1 MGIGWEK
8 PKGNGG
14 NGSYDDSL
22 IKSKI
27 NEIDEELDKLKEDIE
42 NDESEVGN
50 FATEDFVRDEIE
62 KAQLEGGN
70 IATDDVSK
78 IIESMEQ
85 YMVPSIV
92 LDSGTT
98 TGVRTQIS
106 TFSGWAIPFRKS
118 NIGSNVITGF
128 EAYMTAYDKKDST
141 KKMNNVDVELWLVE
155 YDESIRKWVGTPIKQ
170 LASSILVK
178 TGSCRF
184 DFELETKDL
193 PEIFGLLVCSRSTFL
208 MLYEGSYN
216 GEYKDIDIP
225 CGYTTDGSIAWIA
238 TSNSN
243 HYITSR
249 FIMYGDKE
257 LKFDTSPQSVK
268 TARFDLPD
276 EINTV
281 VDDTLELFVTGMVD
295 ALNPYNYELYFKGS
309 KGALY
314 TRKYQY
320 TALKSDIGSFNIT
333 CDLIDE
339 GGIPQDSKKLKI
351 NVLDKPIN
359 PSSMKTILFIGD
371 SLTENGEYPKE
382 FLRRLTATDG
392 NPIGNGLTNVQ
403 LCGTCFGSTNVKFE
417 GYGGW
422 KYEHYMSSSESTTQ
436 YWISVTTSKPLSYQK
451 SVWQDANGKKWVLET
466 LEDNRIKVYRDT
478 TGTYLLP
485 SSGQLTWVSGGDG
498 SANSNIIYSNVISE
512 SKNPFWNNDTNKVDM
527 AMYMQKVGVENID
540 YIYILLGWN
549 EISDLEKALENA
561 GLFLDVLHEQLPNTK
576 ITLCGLQPPSSDGCA
591 MNYGLNYGGFYGRPR
606 IIRERVAEYNKG
618 LNELTKD
625 RDYAFFLHLGCQYDV
640 EYSSLKKVEPINN
653 RTEETMEIGSNGV
666 HPGKIGYLQMA
677 DAIYRDFV
685 YKLTL

>member
-8 PKGNGG
+8 PENNGG

-27 NEIDEELDKLKEDIE
+27 NEIDKELDKLKEDIE
-42 NDESEVGN
+42 NDENEVGD

-62 KAQLEGGN
+62 KAQLNGGN
-70 IATDDVSK
+70 IETDEVSK
-78 IIESMEQ
+78 IIESLEQ

-92 LDSGTT
+92 LDSGIT
-98 TGVRTQIS
+98 TGIRSQIS

-118 NIGSNVITGF
+118 NIGSIITGF
-128 EAYMTAYDKKDST
+128 KTYMTAYDMQDTT
-141 KKMNNVDVELWLVE
+141 KIVNNVGVELWLIE
-155 YDESIRKWVGTPIKQ
+155 YDESTGGWIKNPIQQ
-170 LASSILVK
+170 LASSVLVES
-178 TGSCRF
+178 GSCRF

-208 MLYEGSYN
+208 MLYEGVYD
-216 GEYKDIDIP
+216 GEYKDTDIP
-225 CGYTTDGSIAWIA
+225 CGYTTNGNISYVS

-243 HYITSR
+243 HYIITR

-257 LKFDTSPQSVK
+257 LKFDTSSSQSVK

-295 ALNPYNYELYFKGS
+295 ALNPYNYQLYFKGS

-320 TALKSDIGSFNIT
+320 TALKNDVGSFNLV

-339 GGIPQDSKKLKI
+339 GDVLQDSKVLKI
-351 NVLDKPIN
+351 NVLDKPTN
-359 PSSMKTILFIGD
+359 PSSMKTVLFIGD
-371 SLTENGEYPKE
+371 SLTTSGVYAKE

-392 NPIGNGLTNVQ
+392 IPVGNGLTNIQ
-403 LCGTCFGSTNVKFE
+403 LCGTCSSDTNVYFE
-417 GYGGW
+417 AYGGW
-422 KYEHYMSSSESTTQ
+422 KYKHYISVTESTSQ
-436 YWISVTTSKPLSYQK
+436 YWISVTTSIPLSYQK
-451 SVWQDANGKKWVLET
+451 SVWQDANGNKWVLET
-466 LEDNRIKVYRDT
+466 LEDNRIKVYRNT
-478 TGTYLLP
+478 EGSYLLP

-498 SANSNIIYSNVISE
+498 SANSNIVYSSVTST
-512 SKNPFWNNDTNKVDM
+512 SKNPFWNDDTNKVDM

-549 EISDLEKALENA
+549 ELNNVEGVLEDAT
-561 GLFLDVLHEQLPNTK
+561 LFLDMLHEQLPNTK
-576 ITLCGLQPPSSDGCA
+576 ITLCGLQPPNHDGCA
-591 MNYGLNYGGFYGRPR
+591 TNYGLYSGGFYGRPR
-606 IIRERVAEYNKG
+606 IMRKHVTEYNKG
-618 LNELTKD
+618 LNELVKD
-625 RDYAFFLHLGCQYDV
+625 RDYAFFLHLGCQYDI
-640 EYSSLKKVEPINN
+640 EYSSITKTVPINN
-653 RTEETMEIGSNGV
+653 RTEETMVIGSNGV
-666 HPGKIGYLQMA
+666 HPSKIGYLQMA